1 MIELALVS
9 LAPLPAVMTFVV
21 VAFTVNG
28 LVLKVTVGALSVPAT
43 AMLSRAFPALPTE
56 SPEPQAARSTSG
68 RTMADT
74 TDTRDRRTLMTFDRL
89 EDGFTPP

>member
-9 LAPLPAVMTFVV
+9 VAPLPAVITLVV

-43 AMLSRAFPALPTE
+43 AMLSRAFPALPAA
-56 SPEPQAARSTSG
+56 SPEPQAASNTSG
-68 RTMADT
+68 KTMADT
-74 TDTRDRRTLMTFDRL
+74 TDSRDRRTLMTFDRF
-89 EDGFTPP
+89 EDGFNPP